1 MSTYINEFYLERESI
16 WWIKMRVQWEKN
28 YNNSFILVGEL
39 YVKTT
44 LKKKRREYFIC
55 FFNH

>member
-39 YVKTT
+39 YAKTT
-44 LKKKRREYFIC
+44 LKRNRGSK
-55 FFNH
+55 